1 VDVSHGFTSAMI
13 GQVRTARPAIMLGGV
28 DFYNQLAPYLITFK
42 YEDNCDGQKAD
53 DLSFE
58 LADRDGKF
66 TSTWMPQKGANLSAS
81 IIASRWFSPVG
92 TDITL
97 DCGQFWIDTVEF
109 KLPERTV
116 TVKANS
122 IPTDVRLKSGKET
135 RGWEKTT
142 LKDIA
147 NQIAGENNMTLV
159 WNGQT
164 QPRYGRT
171 EMHEESSL
179 GFLMKRCNDAKLA
192 IKIKNKQII
201 IFDEQQLEEAGA
213 AFSVVYG
220 DEPVMSSGATYR
232 LAGAHFVTKL
242 VDTVK
247 KTKVL
252 HADPA
257 SSEVQSGQY
266 TCTDT
271 AGAGSSSPGRGAL
284 LSGGGGGVSGGGA
297 PSTTASGG
305 DSGGGEASEA
315 DETTNEDVDNESS
328 DSGDGGNGGGNGGRA
343 GRADGGGDL
352 APTDWSDEGANLKAK
367 ANARNKNK
375 KKDQCRLELGI
386 GNPLI
391 AAGQCC
397 NVVGCGQFDGLWFV
411 ESAQHTVGPA
421 YKTELIIRRCL
432 TGY

>member
-1 VDVSHGFTSAMI
+1 MI

-28 DFYNQLAPYLITFK
+28 DFYNQLAPYLVTFK
-42 YEDNCDGQKAD
+42 YEDNCDGEKAD

-66 TSTWMPQKGANLSAS
+66 ISTWMPQKGATLEAS

-97 DCGQFWIDTVEF
+97 DCGKFWIDTVEF

-116 TVKANS
+116 TIKANS
-122 IPTDVRLKSGKET
+122 IPTDVRLKAGKET

-142 LKDIA
+142 LQDIA
-147 NQIAGENNMTLV
+147 QQVAGENKMTLD
-159 WNGQT
+159 WQAQT
-164 QPRYGRT
+164 NPKYGRT

-179 GFLMKRCNDAKLA
+179 GFLKKRCADAKLA
-192 IKIKNKQII
+192 IKIKSAKII
-201 IFDEQQLEEAGA
+201 VFDEQQLEEAGA

-220 DEPVMSSGATYR
+220 DEPVMSAGATYR

-252 HADPA
+252 HADPQ

-266 TCTDT
+266 TATDQ

-284 LSGGGGGVSGGGA
+284 LSGGGGGTTGGGA
-297 PSTTASGG
+297 PSTSASGG

-315 DETTNEDVDNESS
+315 DETTNEDVDS
-328 DSGDGGNGGGNGGRA
+328 DTEDGGGNGSGGGNGA
-343 GRADGGGDL
+343 RADGGGGADL
-352 APTDWSDEGANLKAK
+352 APTDWSDEGANMKAK
-367 ANARNKNK
+367 ANARAKNK

-391 AAGQCC
+391 ASGQTC